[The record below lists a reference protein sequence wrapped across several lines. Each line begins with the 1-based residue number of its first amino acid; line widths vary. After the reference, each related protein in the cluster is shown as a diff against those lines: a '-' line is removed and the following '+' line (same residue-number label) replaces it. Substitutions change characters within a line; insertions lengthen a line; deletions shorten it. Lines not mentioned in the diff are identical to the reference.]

1 MIEVKQDDIVDDN
14 TEKIWKSCCFR
25 IDKQCSIFIAKL
37 WISSIC
43 IVLCGYQLVTQ
54 VECQYQ
60 SLYSSILSSII
71 TFWLNKK

>member
-1 MIEVKQDDIVDDN
+1 MIEVKQDELIDDN
-14 TEKIWKSCCFR
+14 VEKIWKSCCFR

-43 IVLCGYQLVTQ
+43 IALCAYQLVMLSD
-54 VECQYQ
+54 CQYQ